1 MSTETLYSIDQI
13 IDELKKQE
21 KYCANLS
28 MRIVKSRLDQDK
40 QAALKT
46 LLEMSSQIVADT
58 QMYGF
63 LIDYLYDLKAKE
75 IVK

>member
-1 MSTETLYSIDQI
+1 MDEYKIDQI

-46 LLEMSSQIVADT
+46 LLDMESQIVADT
-58 QMYGF
+58 QTFSF
-63 LIDYLYDLKAKE
+63 LIDYLYDLKKKG
-75 IVK
+75 ILK